1 MRGGCPRSPS
11 IQASVINFRSA
22 VAPSFGTPHAM
33 SSSTMSPSVSG
44 EICVGRF
51 RMKNST
57 LLCVDDDLGILE
69 FYETMLGSNGYH
81 VLLAQDGR
89 QALAVFQEKVKE
101 IDAVISDYEMPG
113 MNGIELAAELKRYN
127 SSLPVIMISGCL
139 PFLETGD
146 DVNSRGSDLAACD
159 FTSRELLAPSPMPI
173 SRHTLPAIRLS
184 KTMLPEAATSR

>member
-1 MRGGCPRSPS
+1 MQRLC
-11 IQASVINFRSA
+11 
-22 VAPSFGTPHAM
+22 
-33 SSSTMSPSVSG
+33 STISPSVSG

-113 MNGIELAAELKRYN
+113 MKWHRAGSRAETLQLKP
-127 SSLPVIMISGCL
+127 SS
-139 PFLETGD
+139 
-146 DVNSRGSDLAACD
+146 NHDL
-159 FTSRELLAPSPMPI
+159 
-173 SRHTLPAIRLS
+173 
-184 KTMLPEAATSR
+184 

>member
-1 MRGGCPRSPS
+1 MRCGCPPSPS

-22 VAPSFGTPHAM
+22 VASSFGTPHAM
-33 SSSTMSPSVSG
+33 PYSTMSPFISG
-44 EICVGRF
+44 EISVGRF

-101 IDAVISDYEMPG
+101 IDAVISDYEMTG
-113 MNGIELAAELKRYN
+113 MNCIRLAA
-127 SSLPVIMISGCL
+127 
-139 PFLETGD
+139 
-146 DVNSRGSDLAACD
+146 
-159 FTSRELLAPSPMPI
+159 
-173 SRHTLPAIRLS
+173 TL
-184 KTMLPEAATSR
+184 